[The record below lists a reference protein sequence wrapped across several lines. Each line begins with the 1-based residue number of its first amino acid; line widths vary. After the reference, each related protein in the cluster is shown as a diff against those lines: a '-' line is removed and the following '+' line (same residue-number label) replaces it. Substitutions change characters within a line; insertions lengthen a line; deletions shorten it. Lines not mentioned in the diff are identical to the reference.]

1 MDLRSIIN
9 TDGDSS
15 RHKQAAPVTPIQT
28 FPQQAFPDYS
38 QPPQPHILT
47 ASGKHKY
54 SSQDYDGALPSA
66 GGPISY
72 ASPTQYHQQSF
83 QGRPPQPPPT
93 QPPPQNDLRSPRR
106 SFSVQS
112 QSQSPYL
119 LAHSSA
125 TSQYPF
131 PQHQTPQSPA
141 QHHQSQSPAQ
151 HRPSQSPAQHHPY
164 PPHFQQRDSYSHS
177 NQPIH
182 PQHQNSFPQQSPT
195 PQTPPIGLPGATHP
209 YLHHQRSAS
218 SVSTETPT
226 SANSQ
231 QQQYFNQYSQDSPV
245 SAGPYPP
252 SQTPHHRQASQQSQ
266 PGTALGPPVSQ
277 RQLSVAFTQ
286 PPSPYQ
292 QRGIS
297 SGPLTQSQQ
306 TSPKPPAPQSIPR
319 LPSTPS
325 AYDSQRTSL
334 SEERR
339 RSHSERDRS
348 VSVSPKTRL
357 ASQARGETTTPQLE
371 KEYNHSAKRKLDDC
385 EMAVEEP
392 RRMDSRDTRPQVN
405 GNHHVP
411 SPSPQPPP
419 KKRNRYTEPPIWAQ
433 SIRNKPIQAGGRGPM
448 KVNGK
453 PPQAKQP
460 VHTPQTQ
467 TNGSQPPHPAT
478 VHGKTHP
485 SALLGPW
492 EASITGVK
500 PVEQVTKLVAD
511 FLYLNV
517 ISRGDLGELASRGV
531 EIEIEAK
538 LGHVIDK
545 ETSDRYR
552 LPVSSEC
559 VLMNTNRVRFESS
572 MTESQHRSLNA
583 FLNLKL
589 RDAHPS
595 NPVAVST
602 GRVEIK
608 YKHSREVDSFYE
620 LPKAMYGVI
629 PPALREKIPS
639 NHAVKVR
646 VTHDQKTREVK
657 AKIIKARICDLDI
670 LNPQTPL
677 DCRIS
682 INFEM
687 RFDGNVEDLGSSSGS
702 ERNKDR
708 LSYTQS
714 MYQIDLTQVTQQGV
728 STGGASQISKE
739 HELEIEL
746 STAAV
751 QEQGQKAVNGEPNE
765 YLSLVEGF
773 MDNMR
778 VLSRAT
784 PAP

>member
-1 MDLRSIIN
+1 
-9 TDGDSS
+9 
-15 RHKQAAPVTPIQT
+15 
-28 FPQQAFPDYS
+28 
-38 QPPQPHILT
+38 
-47 ASGKHKY
+47 
-54 SSQDYDGALPSA
+54 A
-66 GGPISY
+66 GGSISY

-83 QGRPPQPPPT
+83 QGRPSQTLPI
-93 QPPPQNDLRSPRR
+93 QPPPQNDLRSPHR

-112 QSQSPYL
+112 KSQSPYP
-119 LAHSSA
+119 LAHPSA
-125 TSQYPF
+125 TTQYLF

-141 QHHQSQSPAQ
+141 QHH
-151 HRPSQSPAQHHPY
+151 PY
-164 PPHFQQRDSYSHS
+164 PPHFPQRDSYPQS
-177 NQPIH
+177 NLPIH

-209 YLHHQRSAS
+209 YLHHQRSVS
-218 SVSTETPT
+218 SVSTETPS
-226 SANSQ
+226 SAHSQ

-245 SAGPYPP
+245 SAGPYPT
-252 SQTPHHRQASQQSQ
+252 SQTPQHRPASQQSQ
-266 PGTALGPPVSQ
+266 SGTALGPPLTP
-277 RQLSVAFTQ
+277 RQPSGSGSFAQ
-286 PPSPYQ
+286 PQSPYQ
-292 QRGIS
+292 QRGVS
-297 SGPLTQSQQ
+297 SAPLTQLHQ
-306 TSPKPPAPQSIPR
+306 TSPKPPAPQSIQR

-334 SEERR
+334 SEQQRR
-339 RSHSERDRS
+339 PDSERDRS

-357 ASQARGETTTPQLE
+357 PSQPRGEITTPQFE
-371 KEYNHSAKRKLDDC
+371 KDSKNSTKRKLEDR

-392 RRMDSRDTRPQVN
+392 RRMDSTDTRPQVN
-405 GNHHVP
+405 GNHRVP
-411 SPSPQPPP
+411 SSSPQPPP

-433 SIRNKPIQAGGRGPM
+433 SIRNKALPIGRGP
-448 KVNGK
+448 VNVNVK
-453 PPQAKQP
+453 PPQAIKP
-460 VHTPQTQ
+460 VHAPQTQ
-467 TNGSQPPHPAT
+467 TNGSQSSHPT
-478 VHGKTHP
+478 TINGKAHP

-492 EASITGVK
+492 EPSITGVK

-511 FLYLNV
+511 FLYVNV

-538 LGHVIDK
+538 LGHIVDK
-545 ETSDRYR
+545 ETSQRYR

-559 VLMNTNRVRFESS
+559 VLMTTNRVRFESS
-572 MTESQHRSLNA
+572 MTESQHCSLNG
-583 FLNLKL
+583 FLNAKL
-589 RDAHPS
+589 GGS
-595 NPVAVST
+595 KFSQNPGATST

-620 LPKAMYGVI
+620 LPKSMYSII
-629 PPALREKIPS
+629 PPALREKIPG
-639 NHAVKVR
+639 NHSVKVR
-646 VTHDQKTREVK
+646 VTHDQKSREVK

-687 RFDGNVEDLGSSSGS
+687 RFDGDIEELGRTSGP

-714 MYQIDLTQVTQQGV
+714 MYQIDLTQVTQQVV
-728 STGGASQISKE
+728 SAAGIKQTVKE

-746 STAAV
+746 LTAAV
-751 QEQGQKAVNGEPNE
+751 QDQGQKAVNGEPNE

-773 MDNMR
+773 IDNMR

-784 PAP
+784 PAS